1 MSAIGAQPA
10 APLERRLGGPTAR
23 GQGLKRAWELT
34 RLNAVADFQ
43 QRYAGS
49 TLGYLWTLL
58 KPLTLFGILYVVIT
72 QIFARFAEIPDYGSL
87 LLLNIMLFTFF
98 SEAVAGA
105 VRSLGTGGLIRKAE
119 IPIIAMPMS
128 AVLATMFTLAA
139 NLLVVGTWVVVA
151 GVEPSWGWLL
161 FPLLLVGLIAFTVGT
176 SLLLSAIWV
185 RHRDVAQGWPSVS
198 RLLFYATPILYPL
211 EVVPEGVMEDLLAL
225 NPLAPIIAEARV
237 LVIDPNAP
245 SWFDGRDPLAAAL
258 PVVLGVLICIAGG
271 ILFARRARVAAEE
284 I

>member
-58 KPLTLFGILYVVIT
+58 KPITLFGILYVVIT
-72 QIFARFAEIPDYGSL
+72 QIFDRFADIPDYGSL
-87 LLLNIMLFTFF
+87 LLLNIMLFVFF
-98 SEAVAGA
+98 SEAIAGSI
-105 VRSLGTGGLIRKAE
+105 RSLGTGGLIRKAE
-119 IPIIAMPMS
+119 VPIIAMPMS

-139 NLLVVGTWVVVA
+139 NLLVVGTWVLIA
-151 GVEPSWGWLL
+151 GVEPTWRWLL
-161 FPLLLVGLIAFTVGT
+161 FPLLLIALVALTVG
-176 SLLLSAIWV
+176 SALLLSAVWV
-185 RHRDVAQGWPSVS
+185 RHRDVAQVWPSVS
-198 RLLFYATPILYPL
+198 RLFFYATPILYPL
-211 EVVPEGVMEDLLAL
+211 EVVPGGVMEDLLSF

-237 LVIDPNAP
+237 LIIDPNAP
-245 SWFDGRDPLAAAL
+245 GWFDGRAPLAAML
-258 PVVLGVLICIAGG
+258 PILLGILICIAGAT
-271 ILFARRARVAAEE
+271 LFARRARTAAED

>member
-10 APLERRLGGPTAR
+10 APMERRLGGPTAL
-23 GQGLKRAWELT
+23 GQGWKRTWELV
-34 RLNAVADFQ
+34 RLNAVSEFQ

-49 TLGYLWTLL
+49 TLGYLWTLI
-58 KPLTLFGILYVVIT
+58 KPITLFGILYVVVT
-72 QIFARFAEIPDYGSL
+72 EIFARFASVPDYASL

-98 SEAVAGA
+98 SEAIAGA

-119 IPIIAMPMS
+119 VPIIAMPM
-128 AVLATMFTLAA
+128 AAILATLFTLAT
-139 NLLVVGTWVVVA
+139 NLLVVATWVIIA

-161 FPLLLVGLIAFTVGT
+161 FPLLVVALIVLTSGT
-176 SLLLSAIWV
+176 ALLLSALWV
-185 RHRDVAQGWPSVS
+185 RHRDVAQAWPSVS

-211 EVVPEGVMEDLLAL
+211 EVVPEGVMDDLLSL

-245 SWFDGRDPLAAAL
+245 GWFDGRGPLAAAL
-258 PVVLGVLICIAGG
+258 PIAIGLAICIAGA
-271 ILFARRARVAAEE
+271 ILFARRATIAAEE